1 VSVATLRAGRP
12 TGWRYTAAFVF
23 TPPLPMRNPLQE
35 QLLKAGLVKK
45 GKADQIAREQVKA
58 RLAKGGKAAA
68 GDQEKVDAARL
79 QAERAERDR
88 ALAAERN
95 ALARRQELQAQI
107 RQIVDTHKVK
117 RSGEIGYRFNDGA
130 VIGTVLVDAALRAQL
145 ISGALVIARH
155 GGGVELIPR
164 AAAEKIYERDAAFIL
179 LDNGRTSAAAT
190 AAPDEVDHFYDQDRF
205 KVPDDLIW

>member
-1 VSVATLRAGRP
+1 
-12 TGWRYTAAFVF
+12 
-23 TPPLPMRNPLQE
+23 MRNPLQE

-58 RLAKGGKAAA
+58 RLAKGGKDAA
-68 GDQEKVDAARL
+68 GDQHQQKVDAARL

-117 RSGEIGYRFNDGA
+117 RGGEIGYRFNDGA
-130 VIGTVLVDAALRAQL
+130 VIGTVPSLKR
-145 ISGALVIARH
+145 
-155 GGGVELIPR
+155 
-164 AAAEKIYERDAAFIL
+164 
-179 LDNGRTSAAAT
+179 
-190 AAPDEVDHFYDQDRF
+190 
-205 KVPDDLIW
+205 

>member
-1 VSVATLRAGRP
+1 
-12 TGWRYTAAFVF
+12 
-23 TPPLPMRNPLQE
+23 MRNPLQE

-58 RLAKGGKAAA
+58 RLTKGGKAAA

-95 ALARRQELQAQI
+95 SLARRQELQAQI

-117 RSGEIGYRFNDGA
+117 RGGEIGYRFRDGA
-130 VIGTVLVDAALRAQL
+130 VIGTVLVDSALRAQL

-155 GGGVELIPR
+155 GDGVELIPR

-179 LDNGRTSAAAT
+179 LDNGRTGAAA
-190 AAPDEVDHFYDQDRF
+190 AAEEVDDFYQQDRF